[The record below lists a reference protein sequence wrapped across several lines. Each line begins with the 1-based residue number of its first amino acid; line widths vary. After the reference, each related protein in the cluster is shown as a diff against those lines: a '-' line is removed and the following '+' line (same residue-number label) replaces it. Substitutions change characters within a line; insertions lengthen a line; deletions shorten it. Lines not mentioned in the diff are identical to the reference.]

1 MELGGKDPA
10 YVLPDTNLDYAVEN
24 IIDGAFFNS
33 GQCCCSIER
42 CYVHV
47 DIYEEFVRKA
57 VALAKVKLMETILL
71 TISFNHF
78 LSKIK
83 NKDVYSRRT

>member
-1 MELGGKDPA
+1 MHHVMLRIFFIGSGMELGGKDPA

-42 CYVHV
+42 CYV
-47 DIYEEFVRKA
+47 DSSIYDAFVEKA
-57 VALAKVKLMETILL
+57 VALAKVNNIYGR
-71 TISFNHF
+71 
-78 LSKIK
+78 LSIF
-83 NKDVYSRRT
+83 TQT